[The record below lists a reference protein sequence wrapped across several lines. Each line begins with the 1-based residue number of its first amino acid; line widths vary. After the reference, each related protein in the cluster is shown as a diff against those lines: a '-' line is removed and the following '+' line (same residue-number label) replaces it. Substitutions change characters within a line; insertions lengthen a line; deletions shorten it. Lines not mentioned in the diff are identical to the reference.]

1 MSTCWAIDALTKSF
15 SLATSLLPIV
25 TNYILTTVWQFVLLE
40 NIFYLN
46 ARVFKLFSI
55 VSFSPI
61 YSDLTS
67 YILDSLQYSI
77 YVLRVNWMITC
88 LTYTTPNHPP
98 PPQIHSVEPIVL
110 E

>member
-1 MSTCWAIDALTKSF
+1 MYTILLARVEQLMR
-15 SLATSLLPIV
+15 SLKFFFGHVLVGLENI
-25 TNYILTTVWQFVLLE
+25 FLLE